1 MTTTTPANLPA
12 LVRRQWDREPDAMHP
27 LVWAEWLEE
36 KGHTDRG
43 ELVRLEFECRDPGCD
58 CVACRRV
65 RELRAKLS
73 AWPCPECGG
82 NGIEKR
88 FCDDTQDTY
97 DGGCPA
103 CDGSGEVLS
112 RSVSDPHWR
121 WVNESLP
128 LTWDCGF
135 PRWVTLPTIEDA
147 VREVTVFS
155 FSPDALAGA
164 DATMTN
170 YLPTPRLRA
179 LAAVP
184 PWGVPLDGVR
194 VGDREPHEWETRVP
208 DGCGGGKYVGLW
220 SWLNADRPYPS
231 PDRPESANLPAVIFA
246 ELKDWMVPESGWNG
260 FRKYPTEQA
269 AADALARGLVA
280 FARGYE

>member
-1 MTTTTPANLPA
+1 MTATVPANLPA

-65 RELRAKLS
+65 RELRGTLS
-73 AWPCPECGG
+73 AWPCPRCESETGSACGVCG
-82 NGIEKR
+82 NAGR
-88 FCDDTQDTY
+88 LL
-97 DGGCPA
+97 P
-103 CDGSGEVLS
+103 
-112 RSVSDPHWR
+112 
-121 WVNESLP
+121 VNDAVI
-128 LTWDCGF
+128 TWDCGF
-135 PRWVTLPTIEDA
+135 PRWVTLPTIDER

-194 VGDREPHEWETRVP
+194 AGDREPHEWETLVP

-220 SWLNADRPYPS
+220 SWLNAGRPYPS

-269 AADALARGLVA
+269 AADALARGLLK
-280 FARGYE
+280 FAREYEG